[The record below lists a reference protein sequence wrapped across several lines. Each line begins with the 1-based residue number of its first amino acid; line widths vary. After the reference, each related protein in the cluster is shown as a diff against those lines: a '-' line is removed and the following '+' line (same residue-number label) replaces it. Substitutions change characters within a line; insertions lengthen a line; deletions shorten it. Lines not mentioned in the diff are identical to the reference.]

1 MEVTGLHKKYKQIH
15 AVNSL
20 DLNVY
25 EGDVFGFLGPNG
37 AGKSTTIRMLLSLIF
52 PTQGKIKIF
61 GKELLQ
67 NRKEI
72 LASVGAIVEKPDFY
86 GYMTAYKN
94 LDILS
99 RISGFPASKKK
110 IMETLEMVRLEKRW
124 NSKVKTFSHGM
135 KQRLGIAQA
144 LIHDPKLIILDEPTT
159 GLDPQGMKEVRDLV
173 ISLSKD
179 FKKTVFLSSHILHEV
194 ELIANRMVI
203 INKGKT
209 VTEGTVQELLNAT
222 ETKVA
227 IEVDDTEKAA
237 ALLNES
243 SFSLQFEPPTGTTLH
258 LTMMKEQIPALNR
271 LFVENGISVSS
282 IVPTRSLEEYFLNL
296 TGKEGQ

>member
-1 MEVTGLHKKYKQIH
+1 
-15 AVNSL
+15 
-20 DLNVY
+20 
-25 EGDVFGFLGPNG
+25 
-37 AGKSTTIRMLLSLIF
+37 
-52 PTQGKIKIF
+52 
-61 GKELLQ
+61 LLQ

>member
-1 MEVTGLHKKYKQIH
+1 MH

>member
-1 MEVTGLHKKYKQIH
+1 
-15 AVNSL
+15 
-20 DLNVY
+20 
-25 EGDVFGFLGPNG
+25 
-37 AGKSTTIRMLLSLIF
+37 
-52 PTQGKIKIF
+52 
-61 GKELLQ
+61 
-67 NRKEI
+67 
-72 LASVGAIVEKPDFY
+72 
-86 GYMTAYKN
+86 
-94 LDILS
+94 
-99 RISGFPASKKK
+99 
-110 IMETLEMVRLEKRW
+110 
-124 NSKVKTFSHGM
+124 M

>member
-1 MEVTGLHKKYKQIH
+1 
-15 AVNSL
+15 
-20 DLNVY
+20 
-25 EGDVFGFLGPNG
+25 
-37 AGKSTTIRMLLSLIF
+37 MLLSLIF

-296 TGKEGQ
+296 TGKEGHDRLSKIELYKIFRKWRTYMGHCNRYYRIAY

>member
-1 MEVTGLHKKYKQIH
+1 
-15 AVNSL
+15 
-20 DLNVY
+20 
-25 EGDVFGFLGPNG
+25 
-37 AGKSTTIRMLLSLIF
+37 
-52 PTQGKIKIF
+52 
-61 GKELLQ
+61 
-67 NRKEI
+67 
-72 LASVGAIVEKPDFY
+72 
-86 GYMTAYKN
+86 
-94 LDILS
+94 
-99 RISGFPASKKK
+99 
-110 IMETLEMVRLEKRW
+110 
-124 NSKVKTFSHGM
+124 
-135 KQRLGIAQA
+135 
-144 LIHDPKLIILDEPTT
+144 
-159 GLDPQGMKEVRDLV
+159 
-173 ISLSKD
+173 
-179 FKKTVFLSSHILHEV
+179 
-194 ELIANRMVI
+194 NRMVI

-209 VTEGTVQELLNAT
+209 VTEGTVQELLNTT